1 MISSANRNRVH
12 GNSITDGVL
21 SIISTTS
28 PSMMDAVAT
37 SGRSVYRVLGKGF
50 HHWDGAMAS
59 AMLSWLME
67 MELICIWRS
76 LPRSSSSRAGSALS
90 AR

>member
-1 MISSANRNRVH
+1 MTSSANRKMVQ

-28 PSMMDAVAT
+28 PSITEAVAT

-50 HHWDGAMAS
+50 HHWAGAMAS
-59 AMLSWLME
+59 AMLSWLMA
-67 MELICIWRS
+67 MELICICRS
-76 LPRSSSSRAGSALS
+76 FSRNCRRSSGSALS
-90 AR
+90 SR